1 MAREFTEFP
10 RAETMKLP
18 PLRGIVP
25 PLPTP
30 LTEDEGI
37 DLGALSRLVEA
48 HVRAGVHALWIM
60 GTTARFDL
68 IPDARRRQAAEAAA
82 RAAGGRV
89 PMVLNVSDMGT
100 RRTLDFA
107 RACDDLPYD
116 YYAALPP
123 WYLPMAPGEVADY
136 FLALADNLA
145 RPLVIYNA
153 PWINNQI
160 DFAAVRRLAEH
171 PRIVGVKDV
180 GAGLGRP
187 LDFPAAERERLGF
200 SYLHGNDFVAI
211 GTALEADGYVS
222 ALADAFP
229 EVAVA
234 AWDATLAGDEARA
247 FRLQTQFLRLAR
259 AMTLGP
265 TLACLEAA
273 CRHRGFLD
281 RMLPKPLRS
290 LTPEVAREVV
300 AAIEAAG
307 ILPAA

>member
-1 MAREFTEFP
+1 MNPA
-10 RAETMKLP
+10 

-30 LTEDEGI
+30 LTEAEEI
-37 DLGALSRLVEA
+37 DLGALTGLVE
-48 HVRAGVHALWIM
+48 HHIRAGVHGLWIM
-60 GTTARFDL
+60 GSTARFDL
-68 IPDARRRQAAEAAA
+68 IPDARKRQVAEAAA
-82 RAAGGRV
+82 RVASGRL

-100 RRTLDFA
+100 GRTLDFA
-107 RACDDLPYD
+107 RSCDDLPYD
-116 YYAALPP
+116 YYAVLPP
-123 WYLPMAPGEVADY
+123 WYLPMTPGEVADY
-136 FLALADNLA
+136 FLALADGLA

-153 PWINNQI
+153 PWVNNQI
-160 DFAAVRRLAEH
+160 DFAALRRLAEH

-187 LDFPAAERERLGF
+187 LDFPAAERRRLGF

-247 FRLQTQFLRLAR
+247 FRLQAQFLRLSR

-265 TLACLEAA
+265 YQACLEVA
-273 CRHRGFLD
+273 CRHRGWLE
-281 RMLPKPLRS
+281 RMLPKPLRP
-290 LTPEVAREVV
+290 LTPDVARQVI

-307 ILPAA
+307 ILPAE